1 MIGTNETDF
10 PHKWLLS
17 DEQVSIHPKAFSKN
31 LSVNI
36 KSSKTQL
43 SEIIRAGEFLG
54 RILKTF
60 YNISKER
67 THTISI

>member
-10 PHKWLLS
+10 PHRWLLS
-17 DEQVSIHPKAFSKN
+17 DEEVSSHPKAFSKN
-31 LSVNI
+31 LSVNV

-43 SEIIRAGEFLG
+43 SEIIKAGEFLG

-60 YNISKER
+60 KKLFYC
-67 THTISI
+67 